1 MFFFVLAGLGDVQAL
16 SQLNF
21 GLFSEPF
28 FYFRHWRWLM
38 FVNKAISLDK
48 MTQVLHGRRLEIFLS
63 RFIYFPICGVCS
75 PGSVFT
81 NKFIIFLND
90 LTWLVSCRYRNW
102 EVHAL

>member
-48 MTQVLHGRRLEIFLS
+48 MTQVLHGQRLEIFYRDLFIFQFAVFAALVLS
-63 RFIYFPICGVCS
+63 LLINLSYF
-75 PGSVFT
+75 
-81 NKFIIFLND
+81 
-90 LTWLVSCRYRNW
+90 
-102 EVHAL
+102 